1 MTLLLERVTRR
12 FGDVVALNRV
22 DLDLRP
28 GITALVGANGSGK
41 STLMKVATAHVRP
54 TSGRVT
60 AFGQPVWDNPAVLGR
75 MGYVPEQDAFYEGLT
90 GPQFVAQLAQ
100 LSGIPAREAPGLAEA
115 ELSALGLQ
123 DGMHRP
129 IKTYSKGMRQRVK
142 LAQALVHR
150 PELLFLD
157 EPLLGCD
164 PVARRRIQDRVLALR
179 NEGCTVLV
187 STHILQ
193 EVEQLT
199 RDVAILAGGRL
210 VARGSMAEVRDAMS
224 RIPSRVRV
232 HCTQPRKA
240 AGHLTQW
247 EEVQSVEVG
256 AGHVDV
262 RTPDLRGFV
271 ERLQDKPSLQWGL
284 QGHELLDGD
293 LESLFGYVSG
303 AAA

>member
-1 MTLLLERVTRR
+1 VTLLLERVTRR

-41 STLMKVATAHVRP
+41 STLMKVATGHVRP
-54 TSGRVT
+54 TSGRVA
-60 AFGQPVWDNPAVLGR
+60 AFGEPVWDNPAVLGR
-75 MGYVPEQDAFYEGLT
+75 MGYVPEQDAFYEHLT
-90 GPQFVAQLAQ
+90 GPGFVAQLAQ
-100 LSGIPAREAPGLAEA
+100 LSGIPAREARALAEA
-115 ELSALGLQ
+115 ELAALGLD
-123 DGMHRP
+123 DGMARP

-164 PVARRRIQDRVLALR
+164 PVARRRIQDRILGLR

-210 VARGSMAEVRDAMS
+210 VARGGMAEVRDAMS
-224 RIPSRVRV
+224 RIPSRVRL
-232 HCTQPRKA
+232 HCSHPRKA
-240 AGHLTQW
+240 AGQLAQW
-247 EEVQSVEVG
+247 DEVQSVEVG
-256 AGHVDV
+256 EDHVDV
-262 RTPDLRGFV
+262 RTPDLRGFL
-271 ERLQDKPSLQWGL
+271 ERLQDRPAAQWGL

>member
-1 MTLLLERVTRR
+1 MTLVLEKVTRR

-22 DLDLRP
+22 DFALDA

-41 STLMKVATAHVRP
+41 STIMKVATGHVRP
-54 TSGRVT
+54 TSGQVT
-60 AFGQPVWDNPAVLGR
+60 VFGDTVWDNPAVLR
-75 MGYVPEQDAFYEGLT
+75 RIGYVPEQDAFYEQMT
-90 GPQFVAQLAQ
+90 
-100 LSGIPAREAPGLAEA
+100 GLAFVSALA
-115 ELSALGLQ
+115 ELSGLSPHDARAGAAAELDALGLKEGL
-123 DGMHRP
+123 DRP

-150 PELLFLD
+150 PNLLLLD

-164 PVARRRIQDRVLALR
+164 PIARRRLQDRIIGLR

-210 VARGSMAEVRDAMS
+210 VARGTMGEVRNALT

-232 HCTQPRKA
+232 YCEHARKA
-240 AGHLTQW
+240 AIQLAGW
-247 EEVQSVEVG
+247 PVVQSVEL
-256 AGHVDV
+256 ADTHVDV
-262 RTPDLRGFV
+262 RTPDLQAFL
-271 ERLQDKPSLQWGL
+271 ERLQERPAGWGL
-284 QGHELLDGD
+284 TGHELLDGD
-293 LESLFGYVSG
+293 LESLFGYVAG